1 MDNLLIYHRILVID
15 LLLRN
20 EMEVVGQV
28 FDVPNVVLDFL
39 QGDTLHWVGLEHSVD
54 EVLHSWRK
62 MAWYVISTFFDLVE
76 ELGHMIVVERQTTA
90 DHRIENY
97 AATPDVDF
105 GTAIA
110 HATDDL
116 WRSVVRRA
124 ACCLE
129 RQAISHYIG

>member
-1 MDNLLIYHRILVID
+1 MDNLLIYHRILIIN

-20 EMEVVGQV
+20 EMEVVGQI
-28 FDVPNVVLDFL
+28 FDVPNMVLDFL
-39 QGDTLHWVGLEHSVD
+39 QGDTLDWVGLQHSVD
-54 EVLHSWRK
+54 EVLHGWRE
-62 MAWYVISTFFDLVE
+62 MAWYVISAFFDLVE
-76 ELGHMIVVERQTTA
+76 ELGHMIVVKRQTST

-105 GTAIA
+105 STTIA

-116 WRSVVRRA
+116 WCSVVRRT
-124 ACCLE
+124 ACSLQ